1 MVRPA
6 TVQYGPDHKRGAG
19 HYQATGGKA
28 GRPNPELGFPV
39 AAGRNP
45 ELTRPKRLH
54 HCRELEMVAIPTHFW
69 GTSLLAT
76 HFVYHMLAT

>member
-19 HYQATGGKA
+19 HDQATGGKA

-45 ELTRPKRLH
+45 ELGITSP
-54 HCRELEMVAIPTHFW
+54 CRVCPNAD
-69 GTSLLAT
+69 
-76 HFVYHMLAT
+76 